1 MNKNMKT
8 LIKLAWRNIWRN
20 KRRSLIS
27 IASVLFA
34 VFFASSF
41 ESMERGSYERMV
53 KNMLKMQT
61 GYIQIQ
67 DVYYQ
72 EEQSIDNILLYDDEI
87 KNILNGFD
95 DEIDYVVPRL
105 ESFALIASEKNTRGA
120 MIIGIIPEKEN
131 QMNSWSDKIIE
142 GKSFNKNDNGIIIG
156 KGLSEILKLE
166 IGDSLIIIGQGFQG
180 VNASGIFPIQG
191 IIDLIIPEMNN
202 TFIYMSLETA
212 QWLYGAENRLS
223 SLIVMPKDPDNTIM
237 LADNIDK
244 RLDSEWFNVLTWE
257 EMLQDFLRMMEFS
270 VVTSKMIGL
279 ILFIIIGF
287 GLFAT
292 VLTMMLERIKEF
304 TMLISLGMKRS
315 QLAIICMLE
324 TFFISII
331 GVISGL
337 IVSIPILTIL
347 HYYPIKLTGETANT
361 LMEYG
366 FEPIMPTSIHPD
378 IFITQS
384 LVVIVISFIV
394 GIFPIYK
401 TYKLK
406 LIN

>member
-1 MNKNMKT
+1 MKT

-20 KRRSLIS
+20 KRRSFIS

-34 VFFASSF
+34 VFFAISF

-53 KNMLKMQT
+53 QNMLELQS
-61 GYIQIQ
+61 GYMQIQ
-67 DVYYQ
+67 DIYYE
-72 EEQSIDNILLYDDEI
+72 EEQSIDNILLYNDEL
-87 KNILNGFD
+87 KNVINSFD

-105 ESFALIASEKNTRGA
+105 ESFALIASDKNTRGA
-120 MIIGIIPEKEN
+120 RIVGINPESEN
-131 QMNSWSDKIIE
+131 KMNSWSDKIIQ
-142 GKSFNKNDNGIIIG
+142 GNSFNENDNGIIIG
-156 KGLSEILKLE
+156 KGLAEILELE

-180 VNASGIFPIQG
+180 VNASGIYPIQG
-191 IIDLIIPEMNN
+191 IIDLVIPEMNN
-202 TFIYMSLETA
+202 NYIYMTLETA

-223 SLIVMPKDPDNTIM
+223 SLIIMPTDPNKTNS
-237 LADNIDK
+237 LAQRIDEK
-244 RLDSEWFNVLTWE
+244 LDSEWFNVLTWE
-257 EMLQDFLRMMEFS
+257 EMLEDFVRMMEFS

-315 QLAIICMLE
+315 QLAFICMLE
-324 TFFISII
+324 TLFISTL

-361 LMEYG
+361 LMDYG

-384 LVVIVISFIV
+384 LVILIISFIV
-394 GIFPIYK
+394 GIYPIYK
-401 TYKLK
+401 TYKLR
-406 LIN
+406 LVN